1 MTKDGMP
8 GPNLPAILDVAR
20 VGGLQLKK
28 VGKEYRATCVV
39 TGHADSSPSL
49 RINPEK
55 GVYRCDPCVASG
67 RSDGQGGVMKLAT
80 LLMVQLRDLPPAPP
94 GAPPART
101 PRTVF
106 DGESILAALVG
117 ADEEAE
123 AYLRSRFLDPVA
135 LKAHVRFATTGCAMP
150 KLRAVASL
158 GFRLAAPLR
167 DWEGEVVGVML
178 RNVRAVSDGRFHC
191 MGRQKDAFYGNP
203 KGLTKDLVIVEGLF
217 DYLVATVAYSSSTTA
232 VLGLPSAVSV
242 SRDALH
248 SVLAPLN
255 GEVLIFPHNDQ
266 AGVAAMER
274 VADACTDMRKPVR
287 LVAPVRQFP
296 KGDLAD
302 VWASAEGDE
311 KRYHAAVGEFLR
323 AADLW
328 SPSAEPFLDDEDDE
342 GAEPDG
348 DTDDD
353 EEAKAAEPSLSGKPV
368 TVKGIPLRTVLVSRA
383 ILDAVLKEVEA
394 SAARRREGAGAPQRT
409 RSASDALLA
418 LKIDTTLRDQSRRF
432 RAFSR
437 TAYLWKALGVTRQR
451 LSTAA
456 RWLAAQGVI
465 RKPGRRGE
473 WTVSLPETH
482 GEIGEVYIPVPEAG
496 LRILTP
502 SDFFVLALLHGIGE
516 QINVLKI
523 RRKVIPIRIS
533 IPRSLQAGLAITIGR
548 GRYRAALRRLAAEHF
563 VELLD
568 SGSVLLTPN
577 KAQQALEAVRGT
589 KSSFALMR
597 SPVGATAASFAAL
610 RGEEPTE

>member
-1 MTKDGMP
+1 MP
-8 GPNLPAILDVAR
+8 GSHTLPAILDVAR
-20 VGGLQLKK
+20 AGGLQLKK
-28 VGKEYRATCVV
+28 VGKEYRATCAVP
-39 TGHADSSPSL
+39 GHADSSPSL

-55 GVYRCDPCVASG
+55 GVYLCDPCVASG
-67 RSDGQGGVMKLAT
+67 RSDGQGGVVSLAKL
-80 LLMVQLRDLPPAPP
+80 LKVDLRDLPPADPA
-94 GAPPART
+94 GPPART
-101 PRTVF
+101 PRTAF
-106 DGESILAALVG
+106 DGESILAALAS
-117 ADEEAE
+117 ADKEAE

-135 LKAHVRFATTGCAMP
+135 LKEHVRFATSGSALP

-178 RNVRAVSDGRFHC
+178 RNVRATSGARFHC
-191 MGRQKDAFYGNP
+191 LGRVNDAYYGNP
-203 KGLTKDLVIVEGLF
+203 KDLTKDLVVVEGLF
-217 DYLVATVAYSSSTTA
+217 DYLVATLAYSSATTE
-232 VLGLPSAVSV
+232 VLGLPSAASV

-248 SVLAPLN
+248 SVLAPLK
-255 GEVLIFPHNDQ
+255 GEVVLFPHNDA

-274 VADACTDMRKPVR
+274 VADACADLGKPVR
-287 LVAPVRQFP
+287 LVAPVSQLP

-311 KRYHAAVGEFLR
+311 KRYR
-323 AADLW
+323 AATGPILGAAALW
-328 SPSAEPFLDDEDDE
+328 SPSAEPFLDDENDDRDPEE
-342 GAEPDG
+342 GDG
-348 DTDDD
+348 QP
-353 EEAKAAEPSLSGKPV
+353 AAAEPSPSGKPV
-368 TVKGIPLRTVLVSRA
+368 TVKGIPFRTVLVSRV

-394 SAARRREGAGAPQRT
+394 SAARRRDQAGATQRT
-409 RSASDALLA
+409 RGASDALLA
-418 LKIDTTLRDQSRRF
+418 LKIDTTLRVQSKRF

-437 TAYLWKALGVTRQR
+437 TAYLWKTLGVTRQR

-482 GEIGEVYIPVPEAG
+482 AEIGEVYIPVPEAG
-496 LRILTP
+496 LRILEP

-516 QINVLKI
+516 QINTLKI
-523 RRKVIPIRIS
+523 RRKIIPIRIS
-533 IPRSLQAGLAITIGR
+533 ISRSLQAALAITIGR

-577 KAQQALEAVRGT
+577 EAQLALEAVRGT

-610 RGEEPTE
+610 RGEEPTQ

>member
-1 MTKDGMP
+1 MTGHHH
-8 GPNLPAILDVAR
+8 LPAILHVAR
-20 VGGLQLKK
+20 AGGLQLKK
-28 VGKEYRATCVV
+28 VGKEYLATCVV
-39 TGHADSSPSL
+39 SGHADSSPSL

-67 RSDGQGGVMKLAT
+67 RSDGQGGVLKLAK
-80 LLMVQLRDLPPAPP
+80 LLTVDLRALPAADLA
-94 GAPPART
+94 GPPART

-106 DGESILAALVG
+106 DGESILAALAG

-158 GFRLAAPLR
+158 GYRLAAPLR

-178 RNVRAVSDGRFHC
+178 RNVRATSGSRFLC
-191 MGRQKDAFYGNP
+191 LGRQKDAFYGNP
-203 KGLTKDLVIVEGLF
+203 RDLTKDLVVVEGLF
-217 DYLVATVAYSSSTTA
+217 DYLVANLAYSSSTTA
-232 VLGLPSAVSV
+232 VLGLPSAASV

-248 SVLAPLN
+248 SVLALLK
-255 GEVLIFPHNDQ
+255 GEVTLFPHNDQ

-287 LVAPVRQFP
+287 LVAPVSQFP

-311 KRYHAAVGEFLR
+311 KRYR
-323 AADLW
+323 AATGPFLGAAALW
-328 SPSAEPFLDDEDDE
+328 SPSAEPYLDDEDDE
-342 GAEPDG
+342 GVEPDD
-348 DTDDD
+348 DTADDN
-353 EEAKAAEPSLSGKPV
+353 EEVKAAEPSLSGKPV
-368 TVKGIPLRTVLVSRA
+368 TIKGIPLRTVLVSRV

-394 SAARRREGAGAPQRT
+394 SAARRRDRTGAPQRT
-409 RSASDALLA
+409 RGASDALLA
-418 LKIDTTLRDQSRRF
+418 LKIDTTLRHQSRRF

-437 TAYLWKALGVTRQR
+437 TAYLWKTLGVTRQR

-456 RWLAAQGVI
+456 RWLAAQGVV

-482 GEIGEVYIPVPEAG
+482 AEIGEVYIPVPEAG

-502 SDFFVLALLHGIGE
+502 SDFFVLALLHWIGE
-516 QINVLKI
+516 QINALKI

-548 GRYRAALRRLAAEHF
+548 SRYKAALRRLAAEHF

-577 KAQQALEAVRGT
+577 KAQLTLEAVRGA

-597 SPVGATAASFAAL
+597 SPVGATTASFAAL